1 MKMLQC
7 SERCGDL
14 NRQNGFSLLEIIVAL
29 ILIGITGALM
39 FPVMRTN
46 LTQSAVPVRR
56 LDSQY
61 LLIQEM
67 DRLTGLYRHEI
78 QNDTLDINTFKT
90 THVDIS
96 PLVQAVDTGFL
107 AVGQITGNSYN
118 TQSPNILRV
127 TLEDGEARLVSFFT
141 E

>member
-1 MKMLQC
+1 MKTIQC
-7 SERCGDL
+7 RNSRDNL
-14 NRQNGFSLLEIIVAL
+14 NKQRGFSLLEIIVAL
-29 ILIGITGALM
+29 ILIGLTGAVM
-39 FPVMRTN
+39 FPVLRTN

-90 THVDIS
+90 THVDIN

-107 AVGQITGNSYN
+107 TVGQITGNSYN

-127 TLEDGEARLVSFFT
+127 TLVDGDQRLVSLFT